1 MAGGC
6 SRANDARPS
15 FHGARPAT
23 LRYHPRVFTVCP
35 KCALTLAV
43 TAADLRVGQGY
54 VRCGRCASVFN
65 ALAGLHEEQ
74 RPADAGP
81 AVDRR
86 AATPSPP
93 PPPLMMEVPA
103 ALSPA
108 TPASGAADPLAE
120 FDLDDELR
128 PDSLAGAEPAQD
140 TMEFALGSADLA
152 QIFVAP
158 EVTEGDAA
166 SGTFES
172 IVLEGDLP
180 DDGDALPS
188 AAQDLEAAEAELE
201 RIARAARESIAD
213 PGSAT
218 MQAEALQPAPAPPT
232 PDLRDSYRW
241 RAEDVDAYEEA
252 DAQAARMRRYGYAAA
267 LLAVLLVA
275 QLVHRNRN
283 ELALSPAL
291 NGPLTALYAALG
303 QPLAPRWDPA
313 ALDVRQLGAVAQSG
327 GSGNLLVRA
336 SIRNEAARAQ
346 PMPYLRLTLQD
357 RYGKR
362 IASRDLGPTEYLG
375 KRAGGR
381 QFLEAGQRVD
391 AEVAVVDPGN
401 SAVGFEVDACLPN
414 GRGGVA
420 CAGDARPAP

>member
-1 MAGGC
+1 M
-6 SRANDARPS
+6 
-15 FHGARPAT
+15 
-23 LRYHPRVFTVCP
+23 FTVCP

-65 ALAGLHEEQ
+65 ALAGLHDEPT
-74 RPADAGP
+74 PAGEALP
-81 AVDRR
+81 TDRR
-86 AATPSPP
+86 AATPSAP

-103 ALSPA
+103 P
-108 TPASGAADPLAE
+108 PAADPAADAANDIAGLDLAL
-120 FDLDDELR
+120 DL
-128 PDSLAGAEPAQD
+128 PAQD

-158 EVTEGDAA
+158 EVAGSEGA

-172 IVLEGDLP
+172 IVLEGGLP
-180 DDGDALPS
+180 EDIDSTLAP
-188 AAQDLEAAEAELE
+188 AQDLEAADAELE
-201 RIARAARESIAD
+201 RIASAAREAIAD
-213 PGSAT
+213 PGSVT
-218 MQAEALQPAPAPPT
+218 TQFEALQPSPLPAPPPS
-232 PDLRDSYRW
+232 PDAFQM
-241 RAEDVDAYEEA
+241 RAEDVDAYEED
-252 DAQAARMRRYGYAAA
+252 DARVRATRWYGVAAAA
-267 LLAVLLVA
+267 LGVLLLA

-283 ELALSPAL
+283 ELALSPLL
-291 NGPLTALYAALG
+291 NGPLTTLYAALG

-313 ALDVRQLGAVAQSG
+313 ALDVRQLGAIAPSG
-327 GSGNLLVRA
+327 STGELVVRA

-346 PMPYLRLTLQD
+346 PMPWLRLTLQD

-362 IASRDLGPTEYLG
+362 IASRDLGPSEYLG
-375 KRAGGR
+375 ARAGAR
-381 QFLEAGQRVD
+381 EFLAAGQRVD
-391 AEVAVVDPGN
+391 AEVTVVDPGN